1 MAIYNY
7 TDTAAT
13 KINGNLSLEQ
23 AKALIRFIT
32 KHGGEEASYSTIR
45 HINDELRAMVVEA
58 YTAIQNDAEH
68 YLKYLK
74 FDEPVEYTVQISQ
87 DDAESMRDELAE
99 QKMVVDL
106 EAANLNAELEDEIPF

>member
-13 KINGNLSLEQ
+13 KINNNLSLEQ

-32 KHGGEEASYSTIR
+32 KHGGEEPSYSTIR

-99 QKMVVDL
+99 QKMVVEL